1 MENSKLV
8 KVILIILIGIMVASV
23 GTSVLAADSTNG
35 TYDDLA
41 SVLNGNN
48 TSTNNATT
56 NNATT
61 NNAVANNTANT
72 TTGNN
77 TLNTSAL
84 RNNTVLTS
92 NNAVAN
98 TTLPK
103 TGISDSVPVVVLIVI
118 FGISAVYAYN
128 KIKDYK
134 NL

>member
-8 KVILIILIGIMVASV
+8 KIILIVLIGIMIASI
-23 GTSVLAADSTNG
+23 GTSVLATDSTTNG

-41 SVLNGNN
+41 SVLGNN
-48 TSTNNATT
+48 TSS

-61 NNAVANNTANT
+61 NNAVANNAT
-72 TTGNN
+72 TNN
-77 TLNTSAL
+77 AISNNATSNGTLNTSAL
-84 RNNTVLTS
+84 RNNATPV
-92 NNAVAN
+92 NNAVGN

>member
-8 KVILIILIGIMVASV
+8 KIILIVLIGIMIASI
-23 GTSVLAADSTNG
+23 GTSVLATDSTTNG

-41 SVLNGNN
+41 SVLGNN
-48 TSTNNATT
+48 TSS

-61 NNAVANNTANT
+61 NNAVANNAT
-72 TTGNN
+72 TNN
-77 TLNTSAL
+77 ATSNGTLNTSAL
-84 RNNTVLTS
+84 RNNATPV
-92 NNAVAN
+92 NNAVGN

>member
-8 KVILIILIGIMVASV
+8 KIILIVLIGIMIASV
-23 GTSVLAADSTNG
+23 GTSVLAVDNTTNG

-41 SVLNGNN
+41 SVLGNN
-48 TSTNNATT
+48 TSSNNSS
-56 NNATT
+56 T
-61 NNAVANNTANT
+61 NNAVSNNATV
-72 TTGNN
+72 NN
-77 TLNTSAL
+77 AVSNNATSNGTLNTSAL
-84 RNNTVLTS
+84 RNNATPV
-92 NNAVAN
+92 NNAVGNA
-98 TTLPK
+98 TLPK